1 MRSTTTLSVK
11 SDSHMNQLLASLKC
25 KNNTESLKLSWSGD
39 GNVALGPTKMLIH
52 AHVLLGEITL
62 SPKHCIHKRP
72 EHPHAISTQ
81 GKLWCYGCGCVGFL
95 LMPLVHPS
103 VKHAGC
109 TQLIT
114 FVCRFYFFPANSCET
129 TEIRLIMSIQTFLVQ
144 NNNNNFQPREVGVGT
159 LW

>member
-1 MRSTTTLSVK
+1 M
-11 SDSHMNQLLASLKC
+11 
-25 KNNTESLKLSWSGD
+25 GD
-39 GNVALGPTKMLIH
+39 GNVAPGPTKMLIH

-62 SPKHCIHKRP
+62 SPKHYIHKRP

-109 TQLIT
+109 TQLIM
-114 FVCRFYFFPANSCET
+114 FVCRFYFFLLTAVRLQNSGWLWAFSLFWCKTTTTTFSQERLELEHCGNKINANEN
-129 TEIRLIMSIQTFLVQ
+129 RYVD
-144 NNNNNFQPREVGVGT
+144 
-159 LW
+159 